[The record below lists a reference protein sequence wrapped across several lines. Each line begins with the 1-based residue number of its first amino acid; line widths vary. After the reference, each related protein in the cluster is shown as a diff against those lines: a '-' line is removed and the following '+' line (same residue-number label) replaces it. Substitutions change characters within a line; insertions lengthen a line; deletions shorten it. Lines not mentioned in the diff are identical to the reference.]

1 MGRRG
6 SRTFIAPNISQD
18 DSGLSVK
25 VTVAGK
31 TVERRFPH
39 GTPLPDLEDVRDR
52 LKGQQGAAR
61 PARPG
66 TLSREIRAY
75 LRTISDP
82 RKLKDQAALCAH
94 WVPVYGDA
102 HRFTLTPLVIRQQMA
117 LWRKQGA
124 AASSCN
130 HRLSALR
137 AVFRAVNEPDDP
149 NYPAQVKKLA
159 GPALEPRALDYA
171 TIARILDAMPDRGR
185 PTGHG
190 RGTRPTVSL
199 TKLRCR
205 LFAYTGIPW
214 AQMAQIDPVTDIDW
228 TTPALRARPR
238 RKGKGTRETWLP
250 LMPQAVAALRALVD
264 AGALPGHFSTGS
276 MYKSFQTAVA
286 KLRKDDPTL
295 PHIRP
300 YDLRHSFA
308 TEALAASSDL
318 AGVQHLLQHSTPQMT
333 TRYTLAAVPA
343 AAARAAAMLGDRLG
357 APPAKKD

>member
-1 MGRRG
+1 MARRG
-6 SRTFIAPNISQD
+6 HRRQLAPNIFED
-18 DSGLSVK
+18 DTGRSVK
-25 VTVAGK
+25 VTVGGK
-31 TVERRFPH
+31 TLERRFPAGH
-39 GTPLPDLEDVRDR
+39 PLHLLEAERDA
-52 LKGQQGAAR
+52 LKGLQQAAR
-61 PARPG
+61 PVHSG
-66 TLSREIRAY
+66 TLRNDVLAY
-75 LRTISDP
+75 LRTIDDP
-82 RKLKDQAALCAH
+82 RKKRDMAGLLAH
-94 WVPVYGDA
+94 WVAAYGDVS
-102 HRFTLTPLVIRQQMA
+102 RFALTPLLIRQQLA
-117 LWRKQGA
+117 AWRLAGA
-124 AASSCN
+124 AASTCN
-130 HRLSALR
+130 LRLQSLRNVFRVVNGPEDANPASQVPRLS
-137 AVFRAVNEPDDP
+137 PP
-149 NYPAQVKKLA
+149 PA
-159 GPALEPRALDYA
+159 EPRAQSYA
-171 TIARILDAMPDRGR
+171 LIARILDAMPDRGQ
-185 PTGHG
+185 TAKGQA
-190 RGTRPTVSL
+190 RPTVGL
-199 TKLRCR
+199 TKLR
-205 LFAYTGIPW
+205 LTFW
-214 AQMAQIDPVTDIDW
+214 AFSGLPPAQIARINPDTDILWDV
-228 TTPALRARPR
+228 PALRARPR